1 MTKFIKNT
9 KNNCDT
15 KSKLSCFSFYR
26 RILENLRLISNKRNT
41 FFFVA
46 KKKHVQNLQEIMQQ
60 LKWESKILTES
71 KTAFSWCEF
80 VCTLKDNVIDP
91 DSLVGV

>member
-1 MTKFIKNT
+1 MWHKKQIIMFFFLPQN
-9 KNNCDT
+9 
-15 KSKLSCFSFYR
+15 FR
-26 RILENLRLISNKRNT
+26 KRSVNFQQKEHHFN

-80 VCTLKDNVIDP
+80 VCILKGSVIDP
-91 DSLVGV
+91 DSLVDV